1 MALEVVK
8 ILDICI
14 SCLAKKIVKNTDQ
27 VDEKEHD
34 IRPFMIRWLN
44 SLGAMVLYAAP
55 AYVLSC

>member
-1 MALEVVK
+1 M
-8 ILDICI
+8 DICI

-34 IRPFMIRWLN
+34 IRPFRIRWLN

>member
-1 MALEVVK
+1 MVK
-8 ILDICI
+8 ILEICS
-14 SCLAKKIVKNTDQ
+14 SCLAEKIVKNTDK